1 MKTFY
6 KFSSLLLC
14 GTLLLSGCAKDE
26 RTDNGGGGTV
36 TDTGEVREVMM
47 TLKNQLVLQKAPTK
61 AGEQQQATKAE
72 TPIATAA
79 ENAISTLD
87 VYVFGAKAENE
98 PYTFQERFAYRANS
112 NDKLP
117 AGATELQLNTS
128 GADGKETTGLMKIKK
143 GLFVKLYCIANDTT
157 LIDPAGN
164 KVVKPADFTPITFAE
179 GEDGNP
185 KFATEGV
192 PQEAAF
198 TSWHTRLLTATTK
211 TDTLATPLAMAG
223 ALTTPVDLTT
233 FDNSA
238 REQVNFKLTRLA
250 ARFDISNKAEE
261 SRFTIETVSM
271 GNGRRGSGLF
281 PIRVYGDLPQAKPD
295 QLITYPAHVFAGKDA
310 NKGLCTGAF
319 YTYPS
324 PKEDKAF
331 IVLKG
336 KYKVNETEM
345 KDVSYKVPF
354 TQQAADGNAT
364 WFDIANNHRYTIA
377 ITKADAYHLDANIQ
391 VADWA
396 DDGNID
402 YTPDNKP
409 GEISVTIPEAY
420 KADSKYDEPT
430 KTITM
435 SLVTGSN
442 LTLSTTANSALGISK
457 IYAGGTAGKQFDW
470 MEISEPSTAIG
481 ANGTT
486 NYTYTVSL
494 KKDYTLGRYP
504 RVTIRLHSLTDGSEN
519 IIYVDALAI
528 PKPVETQQ
536 PPKAPNGTSANP
548 NSFDPELLEASVY
561 RITGSRAQVKMN
573 CPDDVV
579 LKSKPAWL
587 DVKKVSQGGAE
598 TVYELE
604 LNDRDVVVDNNR
616 GTVSFNNQKSDK
628 LGIDITVTLLDA
640 PVSPSY
646 TAIGEDNK
654 HTSGGAGTPD
664 DVEITIKKDNSA
676 TVKTS
681 SMDGVSVKMDYPAG
695 SPEWLQ
701 CDGAV
706 VTKAVQAALAATTKT
721 AGDSLSL
728 KSAASSLNTTQDIK
742 FTPIENKLSGAK
754 KATITL
760 KNTIGGK
767 DYTFTMTPAMQPATA
782 VKGKEASVPVQDALA
797 ADKKTIT
804 LYQLPGE
811 KAASSQMQIAVT
823 SLGGSAL
830 ALEGAGA
837 TVSPA
842 ENIANEANYTLK
854 PALAVDKNEATVI
867 LHAKNNTDK
876 TKMTDYVVTVLRS
889 DLTGDATAALTA
901 VKDQTVAFKASSH
914 EGFSIDKAA
923 IAWQPAGQ
931 TGGSQWFDIAAT
943 DFEAGKDKVVTLKA
957 VATTTNAQVRPA
969 IITLKNKIVNGG
981 DLKVTVTPVYSVPTL
996 KVSGTPDPTQNTL
1009 TATPTATTLKMY
1021 KVDNSKISFTAT
1033 AIGGSEVT
1041 DIKGVTVT
1049 GGNSY
1054 NTENTYLVTMQKDA
1068 TEGSFK
1074 VVNKSDPAKIHTVTV
1089 QAVATTITAANIAA
1103 LTVTPGTSQN
1113 SAASSPEGFTAD
1125 VTGWG
1130 DGSAW
1135 FELPTGDFAKGS
1147 VNVAARV
1154 KQTIG
1159 NIGIKTA
1166 TVTLKNKIRGGEDKT
1181 FTVTPVLAAPT
1192 TAAKKSSSPTQN
1204 AYTANATTM
1213 KLYQVTGSKVVFD
1226 ASSFGGNKV
1235 LNTTNVTVAGGGN
1248 NNTTNEYT
1256 VTLNT
1261 GATSGSFTLANNSD
1275 PSKTKTIS
1283 ITAPA
1288 TTMTAK
1294 NVTLTATASATVTSA
1309 CTSPEGY
1316 TATTADINWG
1326 GGGAWFELPTTSYG
1340 AGSTNFSVKVKSSLT
1355 NIAIKTATVT
1365 LRNKIT
1371 GGTNVSFTVTPV
1383 LAAPTTAYVTG
1394 SSSPTQNTY
1403 TANAATMK
1411 LYRVTGSKLNITATS
1426 IGGNKVIN
1434 PSGVTIA
1441 GAGGNNTT
1449 NTYTVTLA
1457 GGATSGSFTLAN
1469 NSDPSKTKTI
1479 SVSAPVADVANPSNN
1494 PSLAV
1499 TPNAQTSITTSS
1511 PEGFTADVTNWGGG
1525 SAWFDLPTNSFN
1537 SGNATVVVKVKSA
1550 LGNIAIKPAT
1560 VTLTNKIT
1568 GGAGKTFTVTPTLG
1582 TPSVSRT
1589 SATPTGNT
1597 PANGALNSGNT
1608 LTLYKLNSTSNY
1620 VLSATCYGGSK
1631 AVYSGSGCTIS
1642 PSNTVS
1648 TNTTQSYTLTPN
1660 ATSGSGTLTIY
1671 NADSKNPVTFPVTV
1685 KNGVMSINNTTL
1697 TLMPYNKTAAFTLTS
1712 AEGYKSYTVD
1722 WKGGSS
1728 WFTLPSSGTGG
1739 PSKSITVSSN
1749 DTRSNQNNAV
1759 VTLVNKIEGAP
1770 NLSFNVNAAATTV
1783 PTVYSYSNASPAQN
1797 SGSGTNITLYTVSN
1811 SSIKVTVNSTGGSYV
1826 YSQSGVNVTG
1836 GNTSN
1841 TSNTYTVTNSGT
1853 GAGSFIIAN
1862 YAVNTKQL
1870 KFTVTKKS
1878 DAITANGTSI
1888 TAATSGTTNITVNS
1902 ELGCTAS
1909 VTSWGDGGNWFD
1921 YTPSLNAGSQT
1932 FQITQKAGNKDIIM
1946 KPATIRLTSKA
1957 AGGAT
1962 KDIVITPT
1970 SFSAPTL
1977 SATSGNDK
1985 DFYRNTTNTLTFT
1998 ATAVG
2003 NVGDATSSDTRVAAV
2018 SRNGNTYTVT
2028 PKGLGDCTITVPNGS
2043 DGSKTATYT
2052 FYVDT
2057 HKDPNGDIP
2066 YKFAEFY
2073 LAYRN
2078 LNSQYT
2084 YSEAKNAC
2092 GGSNGWKAGDGSL
2105 WRYLAQEAKDS
2116 GIELPPGE
2124 YMLGEGGPS
2133 SMFIYNSNW
2142 NLQFKTSTVINK
2154 RAQVRCVSTN
2164 PR

>member
-1 MKTFY
+1 MNTFS
-6 KFSSLLLC
+6 KLSSLLLC
-14 GTLLLSGCAKDE
+14 STLLLSGCAKDE

-192 PQEAAF
+192 PQEVVF

-238 REQVNFKLTRLA
+238 RVQVNFKLTRLA

-295 QLITYPAHVFAGKDA
+295 QLITYPAHVFAGKEA

-470 MEISEPSTAIG
+470 MEISEPTTAIG

-548 NSFDPELLEASVY
+548 NSFDPVLLEASVY

-604 LNDRDVVVDNNR
+604 LNNRDVVVDNNR

-706 VTKAVQAALAATTKT
+706 VTKAAQAALAATTKA

-728 KSAASSLNTTQDIK
+728 KSATPSLNTTQDIK
-742 FTPIENKLSGAK
+742 FTPIENKLSGAQ

-811 KAASSQMQIAVT
+811 KAAGSQMQIAVT

-842 ENIANEANYTLK
+842 ENTANEANYTLK
-854 PALAVDKNEATVI
+854 PALAADKNEATVI

-876 TKMTDYVVTVLRS
+876 TKMTDYAITVLRS

-943 DFEAGKDKVVTLKA
+943 DFEAGKDKAVTLKA

-1054 NTENTYLVTMQKDA
+1054 NTENTYTVTMQKNA

-1204 AYTANATTM
+1204 AYTTNATTM

-1256 VTLNT
+1256 VTL
-1261 GATSGSFTLANNSD
+1261 AT
-1275 PSKTKTIS
+1275 
-1283 ITAPA
+1283 
-1288 TTMTAK
+1288 
-1294 NVTLTATASATVTSA
+1294 
-1309 CTSPEGY
+1309 
-1316 TATTADINWG
+1316 
-1326 GGGAWFELPTTSYG
+1326 
-1340 AGSTNFSVKVKSSLT
+1340 
-1355 NIAIKTATVT
+1355 
-1365 LRNKIT
+1365 
-1371 GGTNVSFTVTPV
+1371 
-1383 LAAPTTAYVTG
+1383 
-1394 SSSPTQNTY
+1394 
-1403 TANAATMK
+1403 
-1411 LYRVTGSKLNITATS
+1411 
-1426 IGGNKVIN
+1426 
-1434 PSGVTIA
+1434 
-1441 GAGGNNTT
+1441 
-1449 NTYTVTLA
+1449 
-1457 GGATSGSFTLAN
+1457 GATSGSFTLAN

-1728 WFTLPSSGTGG
+1728 WFTLPSTGTGG
-1739 PSKSITVSSN
+1739 SAKSITVSSN
-1749 DTRSNQNNAV
+1749 TTRSNQNNAV

-1783 PTVYSYSNASPAQN
+1783 PTVYSYSSASPAQN

-1811 SSIKVTVNSTGGSYV
+1811 SSIKVTVNSTGGSYL
-1826 YSQSGVNVTG
+1826 YSQSGVTVTG

-1841 TSNTYTVTNSGT
+1841 TSNTYTVTNNGT

-1878 DAITANGTSI
+1878 DAITASNTSI
-1888 TAATSGTTNITVNS
+1888 TAATGGTTNITVNS

-1909 VTSWGDGGNWFD
+1909 VTSWGSGGGNWFD
-1921 YTPSLNAGSQT
+1921 YTTSLNAGSQT
-1932 FQITQKAGNKDIIM
+1932 LQITQKAGNTGTIM

-1962 KDIVITPT
+1962 RDIVITPT
-1970 SFSAPTL
+1970 FSAPTL
-1977 SATSGNDK
+1977 SETSGWDN

-2003 NVGDATSSDTRVAAV
+2003 NVGDATSSYPGTATV
-2018 SRNGNTYTVT
+2018 SRSGNTYTVT

-2043 DGSKTATYT
+2043 DGSKTATYSVSVKS
-2052 FYVDT
+2052 Y
-2057 HKDPNGDIP
+2057 KDPTGNIP
-2066 YKFAEFY
+2066 YKFGQFYVAYQNLSGTYDRSDAE
-2073 LAYRN
+2073 
-2078 LNSQYT
+2078 T
-2084 YSEAKNAC
+2084 AC
-2092 GGSNGWKAGDGSL
+2092 GRNGWTNGNQGL
-2105 WRYLAQEAKDS
+2105 WMDISQQAKDS
-2116 GIELPPGE
+2116 GIELPTGQ
-2124 YMLGEGGPS
+2124 YMLESPS
-2133 SMFIYNSNW
+2133 TKNYIFIYRSNW
-2142 NLQFKTSTVINK
+2142 NLEFQSNTSFNMK
-2154 RAQVRCVSTN
+2154 AQVRCVSTN

>member
-61 AGEQQQATKAE
+61 AGEQQATKAE
-72 TPIATAA
+72 TTIATAA

-164 KVVKPADFTPITFAE
+164 KVVKPADFTPITFVE

-192 PQEAAF
+192 PQEVVF
-198 TSWHTRLLTATTK
+198 TSWHTRLLTAATK

-238 REQVNFKLTRLA
+238 RVQVNFKLTRLA

-295 QLITYPAHVFAGKDA
+295 QLITYPAHVFAGKEA

-435 SLVTGSN
+435 SLVGGSN

-494 KKDYTLGRYP
+494 KKDYDLGRYP

-598 TVYELE
+598 TVYELV

-616 GTVSFNNQKSDK
+616 GTIVFYNQKSDK
-628 LGIDITVTLLDA
+628 LGINITVTLLDA

-646 TAIGEDNK
+646 TTIGEDNK
-654 HTSGGAGTPD
+654 HIPGGAGAPD
-664 DVEITIKKDNSA
+664 DVEISIKKGNSA
-676 TVKTS
+676 IVKTS

-706 VTKAVQAALAATTKT
+706 VTKAAQAALAATTKA

-742 FTPIENKLSGAK
+742 FTPIENKLSGAQ

-830 ALEGAGA
+830 VLEGAGA

-854 PALAVDKNEATVI
+854 PALAADKNEATVI

-876 TKMTDYVVTVLRS
+876 TKMTDYAITVLRS

-901 VKDQTVAFKASSH
+901 VKDQTVTFKASSH

-943 DFEAGKDKVVTLKA
+943 DFEAGKDKAVTLKA

-1054 NTENTYLVTMQKDA
+1054 NTENTYLVTMQKSA

-1074 VVNKSDPAKIHTVTV
+1074 VVNKSDPEKIHTVTV

-1113 SAASSPEGFTAD
+1113 SAANSPEGFTAS

-1135 FELPTGDFAKGS
+1135 FELPTGNFDKGS
-1147 VNVAARV
+1147 VNIAAQV

-1192 TAAKKSSSPTQN
+1192 TAFVSSSPTQN
-1204 AYTANATTM
+1204 TYTANATTM
-1213 KLYQVTGSKVVFD
+1213 KLYRITGSKVNIT
-1226 ASSFGGNKV
+1226 ATSFGGNKV
-1235 LNTTNVTVAGGGN
+1235 INPSGVTVTGAGG
-1248 NNTTNEYT
+1248 NNTTNTYT
-1256 VTLNT
+1256 VTLAN
-1261 GATSGSFTLANNSD
+1261 GASSGSFTLANNSD
-1275 PSKTKTIS
+1275 PSKTK
-1283 ITAPA
+1283 
-1288 TTMTAK
+1288 
-1294 NVTLTATASATVTSA
+1294 V
-1309 CTSPEGY
+1309 
-1316 TATTADINWG
+1316 
-1326 GGGAWFELPTTSYG
+1326 
-1340 AGSTNFSVKVKSSLT
+1340 
-1355 NIAIKTATVT
+1355 
-1365 LRNKIT
+1365 
-1371 GGTNVSFTVTPV
+1371 
-1383 LAAPTTAYVTG
+1383 
-1394 SSSPTQNTY
+1394 
-1403 TANAATMK
+1403 
-1411 LYRVTGSKLNITATS
+1411 
-1426 IGGNKVIN
+1426 
-1434 PSGVTIA
+1434 
-1441 GAGGNNTT
+1441 
-1449 NTYTVTLA
+1449 
-1457 GGATSGSFTLAN
+1457 
-1469 NSDPSKTKTI
+1469 I
-1479 SVSAPVADVANPSNN
+1479 SVSAPVADVANPSSN

-1511 PEGFTADVTNWGGG
+1511 PEGFTASVTNWGGG
-1525 SAWFDLPTNSFN
+1525 SAWFDLPTTGFN
-1537 SGNATVVVKVKSA
+1537 SGNATVYVKVKSA

-1589 SATPTGNT
+1589 SALPAGNT
-1597 PANGALNSGNT
+1597 PANGTLNNGNT
-1608 LTLYKLNSTSNY
+1608 LTLYKLTSTSNY

-1671 NADSKNPVTFPVTV
+1671 NADSKNPVAFPVTV

-1697 TLMPYNKTAAFTLTS
+1697 TLMPYNKTATFNLTS
-1712 AEGYKSYTVD
+1712 AEGYKSYSVD

-1728 WFTLPSSGTGG
+1728 WFTLPSTETGG
-1739 PSKSITVSSN
+1739 SSKSITVSSN
-1749 DTRSNQNNAV
+1749 TTRSNQNNAV

-1783 PTVYSYSNASPAQN
+1783 PAVSSYSNASPAQN

-1811 SSIKVTVNSTGGSYV
+1811 SSIKVTVNSTGGSYL
-1826 YSQSGVNVTG
+1826 YSQSGVSVTG

-1841 TSNTYTVTNSGT
+1841 TSNTYTVTNNGT
-1853 GAGSFIIAN
+1853 GAGSFVIAN

-1909 VTSWGDGGNWFD
+1909 VTSWGSGGGNWFD
-1921 YTPSLNAGSQT
+1921 YTTSLNAGSQT
-1932 FQITQKAGNKDIIM
+1932 LQITQKAGNTGTIM
-1946 KPATIRLTSKA
+1946 MPATIRLTSKS

-1962 KDIVITPT
+1962 RDIVITPT
-1970 SFSAPTL
+1970 FSAPTL
-1977 SATSGNDK
+1977 SATSGTDD
-1985 DFYRNTTNTLTFT
+1985 DFYLNTTKTLTFT
-1998 ATAVG
+1998 ATAAG
-2003 NVGDATSSDTRVAAV
+2003 NVGDATSSYPSIATV
-2018 SRNGNTYTVT
+2018 SRSGNTYTVT
-2028 PKGLGDCTITVPNGS
+2028 PKGLGNCKITVPNGS
-2043 DGSKTATYT
+2043 DSNKKATYSVT
-2052 FYVDT
+2052 VKTYYAPSYQSDN
-2057 HKDPNGDIP
+2057 KAP
-2066 YKFAEFY
+2066 YKFGSTYVA
-2073 LAYRN
+2073 
-2078 LNSQYT
+2078 SQDLRDTYT
-2084 YSEAKNAC
+2084 YSRAKGAC
-2092 GGSNGWKAGDGSL
+2092 GGNGWRPGNQEQWEYICKNAKGTEIGLKNDNYMLDEGGSAMKTPLFEYAGDWILDFRS
-2105 WRYLAQEAKDS
+2105 S
-2116 GIELPPGE
+2116 G
-2124 YMLGEGGPS
+2124 
-2133 SMFIYNSNW
+2133 
-2142 NLQFKTSTVINK
+2142 VINK
-2154 RAQVRCVSTN
+2154 EANVRCIR
-2164 PR
+2164 P